1 VRKIFSVLAAA
12 VLAVSCLSLPYEP
25 AALPE
30 LPEVPDHWDT
40 RPAGGELIFIGAAGE
55 RLDREEAVAL
65 ALQDAARRL
74 AFFHAVGGYISEQ
87 EYTGAGFLDYQQQTD
102 AALSWD
108 TNYESYLGALSY
120 DPEVDVFTERRA
132 VFVRT
137 RYTPEARVR
146 LDYAR
151 PPPNTKPWWVDMPP
165 KEISGFQAGVGV
177 AGPRLYYKDTI
188 IASYENAVYSLIRA
202 VSNRLHSSQETVQGN
217 LSGSYRSDIRNTTK
231 ASGALRGFYI
241 LDTWT
246 DPASLA
252 VWTLAIVREGLENPE
267 Y

>member
-1 VRKIFSVLAAA
+1 VVRIFSVLAAA

-25 AALPE
+25 EILSE
-30 LPEVPDHWDT
+30 LSEVPDLWDT
-40 RPAGGELIFIGAAGE
+40 RPIGGELIFIGAAGE
-55 RLDREEAVAL
+55 RLDREEAIAL

-87 EYTGAGFLDYQQQTD
+87 EYTGAGFLDYQRQTD
-102 AALSWD
+102 ASLSWD
-108 TNYESYLGALSY
+108 TSYESYLKALNY
-120 DPEVDVFTERRA
+120 DLEADVFTERRS

-137 RYTPEARVR
+137 RYTPEAQVR

-151 PPPNTKPWWVDMPP
+151 PLSNTKPWWVDEPP

-188 IASYENAVYSLIRA
+188 IASYENAAYALIKA
-202 VSNRLHSSQETVQGN
+202 VSNRLQSTHETAQDNVRGT
-217 LSGSYRSDIRNTTK
+217 YRSDIRSTAK
-231 ASGALRGFYI
+231 ASGALKGFYV

-252 VWTLAIVREGLENPE
+252 VWTLAIIREGLENPE